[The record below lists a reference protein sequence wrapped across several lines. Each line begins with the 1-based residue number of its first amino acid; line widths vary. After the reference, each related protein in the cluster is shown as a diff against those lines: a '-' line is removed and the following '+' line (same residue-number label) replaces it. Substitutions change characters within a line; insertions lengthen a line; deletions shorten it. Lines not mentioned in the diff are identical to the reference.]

1 MINGHSQTCLILAFR
16 ARISASPCNP
26 AQVKR
31 SAGKSDHVGLG
42 LTKQESG
49 LGNVVF
55 GISNRGKA
63 VKIQQGQVQKSL
75 LHPNLLFAQIG
86 KFLWRGVEPRRWR
99 NKPDGS

>member
-16 ARISASPCNP
+16 ARISLALQSCPS
-26 AQVKR
+26 KR